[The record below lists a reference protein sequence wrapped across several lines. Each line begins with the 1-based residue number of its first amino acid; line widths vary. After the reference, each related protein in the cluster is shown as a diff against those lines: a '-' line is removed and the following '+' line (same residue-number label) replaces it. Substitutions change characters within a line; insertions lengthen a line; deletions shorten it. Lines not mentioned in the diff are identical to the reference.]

1 MRGLGGE
8 DVSGEAVVPV
18 PERETPTIRKNKE
31 LREAQRRS
39 SLGMRGKRASSSLGR
54 GEISESKRHHD
65 AGTSMQSR
73 TVLTDVGIPHPTVES
88 ATFWK
93 HITPTLPEPIRARH
107 LLAWCAKRALDES
120 VAPTRGPSKAK
131 SKDKAKSEVRTDEG
145 DRLVKEIMEE
155 FMANLGKGLVD
166 TNIFSQPVIQCDY
179 LGGSGL
185 PLTLRTRGLS
195 GPLSRSDHIRRTRR
209 TAK

>member
-1 MRGLGGE
+1 MRGLGAK

-18 PERETPTIRKNKE
+18 PERETPMIRKNKE
-31 LREAQRRS
+31 LREAKRRS
-39 SLGMRGKRASSSLGR
+39 SLGMRGQRASSSLGR
-54 GEISESKRHHD
+54 GEISESKCHRD

-107 LLAWCAKRALDES
+107 LLVWCAKRALDES
-120 VAPTRGPSKAK
+120 VAPTSGPSKGT
-131 SKDKAKSEVRTDEG
+131 SKDKTKSEVRADEG

-179 LGGSGL
+179 LGV
-185 PLTLRTRGLS
+185 
-195 GPLSRSDHIRRTRR
+195 
-209 TAK
+209 